1 MERPAKRTKVS
12 DGSRK
17 LDGIAHNGQS
27 SIASLHRSISPP
39 PRSNSR
45 QSQAP
50 ISGNSKQPGETQA
63 HGNSLDQEPSRPRL
77 LPSPF
82 KLTHIR
88 DLHDGKGLNTD
99 TVKLSD
105 VLGDPMIRE
114 CWQFNYLFDVDFLMS
129 QFDEDV
135 RQLVK
140 VKVIHGSWR
149 REDSNR
155 IRVEETCARWPNVEP
170 IVAFMPEAFGTHH
183 SKMMILIRHDDSAEV
198 VIHTANMI
206 RQDWTNM
213 TQAVWRSPVL
223 PLRDPNSPAPVDS
236 GLGTGVR
243 FKRDLLAYLKTYGV
257 KKTGPLVKEL
267 LRYDFG
273 AIRAALVASVP
284 SKQKINDLNSDRA
297 TLWGWPALKDLMG
310 RIPISHSPQNDEKS
324 RSEEAHIVVQIS
336 SVATLGPTDKW
347 LKDTF
352 FKALAPRSE
361 DPRPKYSI
369 IFPTPDEIRRSLDG
383 YVSGGSIHMKTSSAP
398 QQKQLRY
405 LRPYLCQWAGDP
417 QVIDL
422 LDEKPKRDA
431 GRGRAAPHIKTYIRF
446 ADSDKLDTIDWAMV
460 TSANLSI
467 QAWGAGTNQS
477 GEVRICSY
485 EIGVVVWPGLLA
497 EEPPTSSG
505 ADMSDS
511 RNSIMVPCF
520 LKDEPDAKGHC
531 CSGVTTVVG
540 FRMPYKLPLT
550 PYGRSDEPW
559 CATAMHS
566 IPDWQG
572 RTWTV

>member
-336 SVATLGPTDKW
+336 SVATL
-347 LKDTF
+347 
-352 FKALAPRSE
+352 
-361 DPRPKYSI
+361 
-369 IFPTPDEIRRSLDG
+369 
-383 YVSGGSIHMKTSSAP
+383 
-398 QQKQLRY
+398 
-405 LRPYLCQWAGDP
+405 
-417 QVIDL
+417 VIDL